1 MPDSL
6 RSTAKVFCFRRESYR
21 PNATLRIT
29 RLKANRPEKSQAACQ
44 PSSTSR
50 EERVCPALVPHKTP
64 IVFIL
69 GSCQSSTRQVTRFGL
84 LQSNVLSMPAAEP
97 ANVLVRIPVCRLR
110 RLAPTG
116 GAPDIADRSLCT
128 QRRAPSLATLRLH
141 QDRSSGMPFLP
152 CARNRPIFL
161 RNCVPTGR
169 SAGRS
174 MRHYWSLQGFQRP
187 ESWWLTTLYQD
198 HITRRTCGCRDSS
211 SRRDQCALASR
222 RRPSG
227 SVRVSPLHQCLTC
240 LQTVL

>member
-6 RSTAKVFCFRRESYR
+6 SSTAKVSCFRRESYR

-50 EERVCPALVPHKTP
+50 DERVCPTVVPHKTP
-64 IVFIL
+64 IVFFL

-97 ANVLVRIPVCRLR
+97 AHVLVRIPVCRLR

-141 QDRSSGMPFLP
+141 QDRSSGMPFLSYLVHVSAQTRKESTDFLAQLRADRTQRWP
-152 CARNRPIFL
+152 VDAPLLVVARL
-161 RNCVPTGR
+161 STTGIVVADNPLPR
-169 SAGRS
+169 SHHAEN
-174 MRHYWSLQGFQRP
+174 M
-187 ESWWLTTLYQD
+187 WL
-198 HITRRTCGCRDSS
+198 
-211 SRRDQCALASR
+211 
-222 RRPSG
+222 P
-227 SVRVSPLHQCLTC
+227 
-240 LQTVL
+240 

>member
-6 RSTAKVFCFRRESYR
+6 RSTGKVFCFRRESYR

-141 QDRSSGMPFLP
+141 QDRSSGMPFLSYLVHVSAQTRKESTDFLAQLRADRKQRWP
-152 CARNRPIFL
+152 VDAPLLVVARL
-161 RNCVPTGR
+161 STTGIVVADNPLPR
-169 SAGRS
+169 SHHAEN
-174 MRHYWSLQGFQRP
+174 M
-187 ESWWLTTLYQD
+187 WL
-198 HITRRTCGCRDSS
+198 
-211 SRRDQCALASR
+211 
-222 RRPSG
+222 P
-227 SVRVSPLHQCLTC
+227 
-240 LQTVL
+240 